1 MATIVLS
8 WDIGLKNLSY
18 CMMTKNSDE
27 YSKDIDNYSII
38 DWDIINLYPEEKKK
52 KCVGIIKKNNSI
64 CGKNA
69 TIINDGKYY
78 CKKHSPKNSDSK
90 EFKNKKK
97 KKNRNPFE
105 YALRIKQ
112 ELDKKSSLLQSTH
125 VLLENQPALVNPIM
139 KTVQIILLS
148 YFSFKNTDEKQIS
161 VANVNARMKEKLPE
175 KDERW
180 EESKEK
186 LTYEHKIANINQKNK
201 YTRRKKLCY
210 YYSLMRLQNSPTM
223 KDFLLQHKKKDDLT
237 DSYLMCVDFLNKNS

>member
-1 MATIVLS
+1 MIVLS

-18 CMMTKNSDE
+18 CIMTTNSDE

-38 DWDIINLYPEEKKK
+38 DWDIINLYFEENKK
-52 KCVGIIKKNNSI
+52 KCSGLIKKTNSI

-69 TIINDGKYY
+69 KIINNNQYY

-90 EFKNKKK
+90 LFKIKK
-97 KKNRNPFE
+97 KKNKNPFE

-112 ELDKKSSLLQSTH
+112 ELDKRPFLLNSTV

-148 YFSFKNTDEKQIS
+148 YFSFKNTDERKIF
-161 VANVNARMKEKLPE
+161 VKNVNARMKEKLPV

-180 EESKEK
+180 GESKEK
-186 LTYEHKIANINQKNK
+186 LTYENKIANISQKNK

-237 DSYLMCVDFLNKNS
+237 DSYLMCVDFLHKNF